1 MARMTRRA
9 LAALPVLLPLAFWAA
24 LWADPAAA
32 QPAPAV
38 APGAAPGTVRA
49 SYAAYAKGLNFLN
62 LDAEYTIT
70 PRDYRVRLA
79 YRTAGTVGALVRSEQ
94 ETRVEGRFV
103 GDRPAPARYFSAGH
117 LRGQQRVTQMDY
129 PAGSPVI
136 RQLQP
141 PNEHEREPVPE
152 AMQTGTV
159 DTVSAMAQL
168 VRQVNA
174 TGRCEGRSTTF
185 DGRRLSVLSVRTA
198 GQEVLEPTSRSSYS
212 GPALRCEIEGR
223 LLAGFRTDDRRDEAA
238 RPRQGSAWFARV
250 RPDGP
255 LVPVRLT
262 FEAPFA
268 GSATAYLVAPSP

>member
-1 MARMTRRA
+1 MPGGDNMAPMTRRT
-9 LAALPVLLPLAFWAA
+9 LAALPVLLAVALCAA
-24 LWADPAAA
+24 PAAS
-32 QPAPAV
+32 QP
-38 APGAAPGTVRA
+38 APGAAPGTVRL

-79 YRTAGTVGALVRSEQ
+79 HRTAGTIGALFRGEQ

-103 GDRPAPARYFSAGH
+103 GDRPAPARFFSAGH
-117 LRGQQRVTQMDY
+117 FRGQQRVTQIDY
-129 PAGSPVI
+129 PAGAPVI
-136 RQLQP
+136 RQMQP
-141 PNEHEREPVPE
+141 PNDQEREPVPE
-152 AMQTGTV
+152 AMQAGTV
-159 DTVSAMAQL
+159 DTISAMAQL

-185 DGRRLSVLSVRTA
+185 DGRRLSALSVRTA
-198 GQEVLEPTSRSSYS
+198 GQEVLEPSSRSSYS

-223 LLAGFRTDDRRDEAA
+223 LLAGFRNDDRRDEAA
-238 RPRQGSAWFARV
+238 RPRRGSAWFARV
-250 RPDGP
+250 QPDGP

-268 GSATAYLVAPSP
+268 GAATLYVVAPAP